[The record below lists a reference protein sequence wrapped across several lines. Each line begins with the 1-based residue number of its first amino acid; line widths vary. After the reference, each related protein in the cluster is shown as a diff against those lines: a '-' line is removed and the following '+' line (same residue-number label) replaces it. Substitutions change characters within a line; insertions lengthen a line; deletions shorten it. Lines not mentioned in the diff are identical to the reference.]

1 MPAADAPCPEQ
12 AFNATALKWHTCAW
26 LLLPVLVFLAGWM
39 HWYAALPLTLLT
51 AAGLAPRKRKEPQT
65 RDSLPAFPLFTR
77 SSFLA
82 LAAFAALM
90 ALSGW
95 GEWVNQHPD
104 HIVRNACL
112 RELVASPWPV
122 IFPDGNVLIYN
133 TGFWLVPALA
143 GKLAP
148 YTVIFFALCMLM
160 NTCLFKFLSVP
171 LQGNVMLLFVSG
183 LVYVMVSQAIGVFMI
198 AALSNLRLAL
208 SIGGGYSVLSFTF
221 SGLTFPFMAMDLPLQ
236 IFGYIFPMTYY
247 VEIFIDQAMRG
258 APPVYT
264 INYLGYMSVFILL
277 PVVLLP
283 RLKRIC
289 TDEKYW
295 GRL

>member
-1 MPAADAPCPEQ
+1 MPPPAADAPCPEQ

-51 AAGLAPRKRKEPQT
+51 AAGLAPRKRKEPQKKN
-65 RDSLPAFPLFTR
+65 SLPSFPLFTR
-77 SSFLA
+77 SSFFV

-90 ALSGW
+90 IFSGW

-148 YTVIFFALCMLM
+148 YNWRGWTPRA
-160 NTCLFKFLSVP
+160 
-171 LQGNVMLLFVSG
+171 
-183 LVYVMVSQAIGVFMI
+183 Y
-198 AALSNLRLAL
+198 
-208 SIGGGYSVLSFTF
+208 LSFYGEPGACSFPGCGSAF
-221 SGLTFPFMAMDLPLQ
+221 SPDA
-236 IFGYIFPMTYY
+236 
-247 VEIFIDQAMRG
+247 
-258 APPVYT
+258 APCCSP
-264 INYLGYMSVFILL
+264 
-277 PVVLLP
+277 
-283 RLKRIC
+283 C
-289 TDEKYW
+289 
-295 GRL
+295 

>member
-1 MPAADAPCPEQ
+1 MPASAADAPCPEQ

-39 HWYAALPLTLLT
+39 YWYAALPLMLLT
-51 AAGLAPRKRKEPQT
+51 AAGLAPRKCKEPQT

-90 ALSGW
+90 TLSGW

-122 IFPDGNVLIYN
+122 IFPDGNMLVYN

-143 GKLAP
+143 GKLAGLDAARVLVVLWG
-148 YTVIFFALCMLM
+148 TWGLFLAWLWLCV
-160 NTCLFKFLSVP
+160 FS
-171 LQGNVMLLFVSG
+171 GRRSLL
-183 LVYVMVSQAIGVFMI
+183 
-198 AALSNLRLAL
+198 LAL
-208 SIGGGYSVLSFTF
+208 L
-221 SGLTFPFMAMDLPLQ
+221 MAA
-236 IFGYIFPMTYY
+236 FG
-247 VEIFIDQAMRG
+247 
-258 APPVYT
+258 
-264 INYLGYMSVFILL
+264 SLL
-277 PVVLLP
+277 NFQ
-283 RLKRIC
+283 C
-289 TDEKYW
+289 
-295 GRL
+295 